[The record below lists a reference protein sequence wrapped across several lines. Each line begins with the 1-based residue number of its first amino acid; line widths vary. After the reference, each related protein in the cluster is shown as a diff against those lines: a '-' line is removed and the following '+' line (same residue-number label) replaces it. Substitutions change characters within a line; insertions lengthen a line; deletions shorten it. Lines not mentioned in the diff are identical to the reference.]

1 MFFQAI
7 FIDFAYVRASISL
20 LHMNVCSI
28 NVIIVLIFIL
38 TVSTQL
44 QRTMWA
50 FEMDRQTPP
59 QDIKNSSCWFYGS
72 NSPKPSY
79 TFHYL
84 FIYFRILWVFVSTH
98 VHCSCSLA
106 MFQLMEFI
114 VYTLSHSHQFGWS
127 RGLGWYQ
134 LVYIFNSFTAMFF
147 FNSVFFAWQ
156 FLLLVVIVLVFI
168 AFNRTKPYLARV
180 AIVWL

>member
-1 MFFQAI
+1 M
-7 FIDFAYVRASISL
+7 RPSISL

-50 FEMDRQTPP
+50 FEMDRQTP
-59 QDIKNSSCWFYGS
+59 KT
-72 NSPKPSY
+72 PKILLVGFMAIARSRR
-79 TFHYL
+79 THFTIYL
-84 FIYFRILWVFVSTH
+84 FILWVFVSTH
-98 VHCSCSLA
+98 FHSSCSLA

-180 AIVWL
+180 TIVWM